1 MAVQAVLDVGDVA
14 VLVVLDVNDAD
25 VDSILDI
32 VDVVAIPDLIVNHLS
47 LLHLNGS
54 VAAVV
59 DSVAAVVVVVVVDL
73 VAQKQ
78 LDRPDEVDLHF
89 FQRIDILRK

>member
-1 MAVQAVLDVGDVA
+1 VDDRADLDVDDVDVDSVLDVVA
-14 VLVVLDVNDAD
+14 
-25 VDSILDI
+25 
-32 VDVVAIPDLIVNHLS
+32 VVAIPDLIVNHLS

-59 DSVAAVVVVVVVDL
+59 DSVAAVVVVAAVAVVVVVVAV
-73 VAQKQ
+73 VAQQQ

-89 FQRIDILRK
+89 FQRIEILRK